1 MKYLKSFNETFEND
15 NINEFTIDDVFSL
28 IDYSEYKNLYPNYLN
43 DDNEYSDDY
52 KFDSKEQAYS
62 YANNIL
68 DIFNS
73 FDDVI
78 IIYRCIHVNKLEDID
93 YSHLGDCWSFEKSSA
108 LEFGSHNN
116 SNVLLIGKI
125 KHKDVNWKESIKCY
139 IQMSGNYSSDDENE
153 LNVNCFEVFD
163 VKIEIL
169 NKKLS

>member
-1 MKYLKSFNETFEND
+1 M
-15 NINEFTIDDVFSL
+15 
-28 IDYSEYKNLYPNYLN
+28 
-43 DDNEYSDDY
+43 
-52 KFDSKEQAYS
+52 
-62 YANNIL
+62 
-68 DIFNS
+68 
-73 FDDVI
+73 
-78 IIYRCIHVNKLEDID
+78 NKLEDID